1 MFVRHVSIHLKSGN
15 EAEFNRIIEK
25 EVMPLLKRQKG
36 FRDEIVLANPGVNDV
51 IGISIWDNR
60 ENAEAY
66 TRESYPQVHQLIAK
80 VLDGA
85 PLVKTYEV
93 SNSTIQKLA
102 AHASA

>member
-36 FRDEIVLANPGVNDV
+36 FRDEIVLTNPGATDV
-51 IGISIWDNR
+51 IGISIWEHR

-66 TRESYPQVHQLIAK
+66 NREAYPQVQQLLTK
-80 VLDGA
+80 VLEGA